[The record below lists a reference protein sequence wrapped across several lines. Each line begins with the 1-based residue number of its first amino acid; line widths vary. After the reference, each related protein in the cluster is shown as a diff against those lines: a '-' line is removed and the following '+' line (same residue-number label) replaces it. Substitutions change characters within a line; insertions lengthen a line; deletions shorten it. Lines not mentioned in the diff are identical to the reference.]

1 MNFFQIMNAHN
12 EIQEVIGSTQI
23 SVADDLE
30 LEEELNELL
39 DITNLVEKN
48 KTNSIDDEIEKR
60 LMKLRMD
67 LPDLENIS
75 PVESQSALRN

>member
-1 MNFFQIMNAHN
+1 MNAHN

-75 PVESQSALRN
+75 PVKSQSALRN

>member
-1 MNFFQIMNAHN
+1 MNAHN

-48 KTNSIDDEIEKR
+48 NTNNIDDEIEKR

-67 LPDLENIS
+67 LPDLENMS
-75 PVESQSALRN
+75 PVKTQSALRN

>member
-1 MNFFQIMNAHN
+1 MNAHN